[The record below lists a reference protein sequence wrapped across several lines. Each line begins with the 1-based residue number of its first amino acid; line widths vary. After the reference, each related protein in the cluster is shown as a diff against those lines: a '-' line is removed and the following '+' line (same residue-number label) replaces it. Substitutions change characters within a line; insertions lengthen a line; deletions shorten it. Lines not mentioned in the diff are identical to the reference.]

1 MSNLNKKI
9 YTAAVCLL
17 LSALFC
23 FSAFAANTSTSSG
36 GEKEQNKKSTDI
48 YLEYSQKEIKKGTV
62 LKADLKIKNNQGFGT
77 FTARIGFNNKKLK
90 LKRIENKYEPK
101 NYGNLHVDSNVE
113 IANKNSW
120 YKIGWTPTP
129 VSPEKTCELVTY
141 NGIYARFIFECL
153 EDQTPNVDFYTVTLY
168 SNDSAMS
175 DLPYKLFA
183 NNKEVDEIY
192 AAVGDDV
199 ALINSKIQKNY
210 ESSAAA
216 EAKNKNKSVSG
227 NGSYNLTNGDGSL
240 DENSSN
246 NTIAIKKLAKEKP
259 WVIVLILIVIVLA
272 IGLIVFLFA
281 KKRGGKHD
289 KETIETKDENNE
301 FIEFEEQNQEFK
313 EEKNPEVDD
322 NKKE

>member
-17 LSALFC
+17 LSVLFC
-23 FSAFAANTSTSSG
+23 FSAFAANTTTSSG
-36 GEKEQNKKSTDI
+36 SEKAQSKKSTDI
-48 YLEYSQKEIKKGTV
+48 YLEYSQKEIKKGAV

-90 LKRIENKYEPK
+90 LKKIENKYEPK
-101 NYGNLHVDSNVE
+101 NYGNLHVDSTVE

-129 VSPEKTCELVTY
+129 VSAEKTCELVTY

-168 SNDSAMS
+168 SNDLAMS

-216 EAKNKNKSVSG
+216 EAKSKNQSGKVKNASGNKNQ
-227 NGSYNLTNGDGSL
+227 
-240 DENSSN
+240 NSSYAEVWEEN
-246 NTIAIKKLAKEKP
+246 NAASVTETVKEKP
-259 WVIVLILIVIVLA
+259 WLIVLILVVIFISAA
-272 IGLIVFLFA
+272 IIVFLFA
-281 KKRGGKHD
+281 KKKGGKHD
-289 KETIETKDENNE
+289 KENGNFESKEGKIINSAEPKNEDALKTDETE
-301 FIEFEEQNQEFK
+301 K
-313 EEKNPEVDD
+313 E
-322 NKKE
+322 